1 MGIAGRMG
9 RLGVLFFAAML
20 LVASCSGGGTSST
33 VPIVTNPSQV
43 QVDQNTAATA
53 VALLNQYRMLGSI
66 DPVALDADLCKG
78 CQLHAN
84 YLSSNSVSLSSVGLK
99 AHTETPG
106 AIGYTATG
114 AKSAQNSVIYEGVTP
129 TQAVTNWMQT
139 LYHRL
144 GMMDPNLKRVGF
156 GSQGAYQVMDIGQGR
171 LRGMLAH
178 DSISIFPW
186 PGMTGVVGSYVR
198 EIPHPIASD
207 YEIGVPITIE
217 FFGLRG
223 VSIEQPVV
231 HLRDVTHSRDLG
243 AYVQYPG
250 HPFLP
255 QWDLAQLI
263 AIIPH
268 NPLPGGSVIEV
279 EVNAFVDGGPFSTE
293 WQFTTR

>member
-9 RLGVLFFAAML
+9 RLGVLLVSATL
-20 LVASCSGGGTSST
+20 LVASCSGGISAT
-33 VPIVTNPSQV
+33 VPIVTKPGQV
-43 QVDQNTAATA
+43 QVDQSTAERA
-53 VALLNQYRMLGSI
+53 VSLLNTYRLLGSI
-66 DPVALDADLCKG
+66 DPVALDTDLCKG

-84 YLSSNSVSLSSVGLK
+84 YLTSNSVSLGVVGLK

-106 AIGYTATG
+106 TNGYTTIG
-114 AKSAQNSVIYEGVTP
+114 AKSAQNSVIYEGVTA

-156 GSQGAYQVMDIGQGR
+156 GSQGEYQVMDIGQGR

-178 DSISIFPW
+178 DSISLFPW
-186 PGMTGVVGSYVR
+186 PGMTSVPGSYVR

-207 YEIGVPITIE
+207 NEIGIPITVE

-231 HLRDVTHSRDLG
+231 HLRDLSNGRELG

-255 QWDLAQLI
+255 PWDLAQLI

-279 EVNAFVDGGPFSTE
+279 EVNAFVDGGPFTTQ